1 MEEGSIDV
9 DPKSILEEAKKRHE
23 KDDDGGMTLKE
34 YINWHLEELIMAVT
48 PAHEDFDYVPC
59 HAPDPPFR
67 RGILLPSTDPPA
79 DTLP

>member
-1 MEEGSIDV
+1 MTLNYTYMEAGSIDV

-48 PAHEDFDYVPC
+48 PAHEDFDY
-59 HAPDPPFR
+59 D
-67 RGILLPSTDPPA
+67 IDDSENLLTEIYE
-79 DTLP
+79 LL